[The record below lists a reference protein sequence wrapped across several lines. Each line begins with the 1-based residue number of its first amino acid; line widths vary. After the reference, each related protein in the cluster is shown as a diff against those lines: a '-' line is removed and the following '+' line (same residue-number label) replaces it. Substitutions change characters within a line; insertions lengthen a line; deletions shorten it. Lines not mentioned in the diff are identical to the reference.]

1 MSRVDY
7 PEEIRLLISQLKRL
21 PGSGPRS
28 AERIAIW
35 LLRSTQSPS
44 ADLARALTVATTGI
58 RLCPSCGF
66 FSSVSDGCL
75 ICGNPSRDATQL
87 CVIEQAP
94 DILPLERTGAFKG
107 QYHALHG
114 RLSPLDN
121 IGPEDLRIAPLLQRL
136 RDGAIQEVILATGSD
151 VEGEATAN
159 YLTQAIGQAFPHITV
174 SRLAQGLP
182 AGGGL
187 DSADDLTLYR
197 ALCGRRT
204 VSACQRN
211 TVPPAG

>member
-1 MSRVDY
+1 MSKVDY
-7 PEEIRLLISQLKRL
+7 PEELRHLIGQLKRL
-21 PGSGPRS
+21 PGIGPRS
-28 AERIAIW
+28 AERVALW
-35 LLRSTQSPS
+35 LLRSPQSPS
-44 ADLARALTVATTGI
+44 ADLAQALTTASANI
-58 RLCPSCGF
+58 LLCPSCGF
-66 FSSVSDGCL
+66 FASHHAGCL
-75 ICGNPSRDATQL
+75 LCGNPARETERL
-87 CVIEQAP
+87 CVIEQAT

-121 IGPEDLRIAPLLQRL
+121 IGPEDLRIPALLQRL
-136 RDGAIQEVILATGSD
+136 RHGQVKEVILATGSD

-159 YLTQAIGQAFPHITV
+159 YLVTVIGREFPRILV

-197 ALCGRRT
+197 ALSGRRT
-204 VSACQRN
+204 LSA
-211 TVPPAG
+211 P

>member
-1 MSRVDY
+1 MTKIDY
-7 PEEIRLLISQLKRL
+7 PEEIRLLIAQFKRL
-21 PGSGPRS
+21 PGIGPRS
-28 AERIAIW
+28 AERIALW
-35 LLRSTQSPS
+35 LLRSNQSPS
-44 ADLARALTVATTGI
+44 ADLARALTDASAGI

-66 FSSVSDGCL
+66 FASLATGCL
-75 ICGNPSRDATQL
+75 ICENPARDRTL
-87 CVIEQAP
+87 ICVIEQAT

-107 QYHALHG
+107 HYHALHG

-121 IGPEDLRIAPLLQRL
+121 IGPDDLRIAPLLQRL
-136 RDGAIQEVILATGSD
+136 REGTIREVILATGSD

-159 YLTQAIGQAFPHITV
+159 YLTHTIGQAFPTITV

-197 ALCGRRT
+197 ALSGRRT
-204 VSACQRN
+204 VSAS
-211 TVPPAG
+211 

>member
-1 MSRVDY
+1 VSKVDY
-7 PEEIRLLISQLKRL
+7 PEELRHLIAQLKRL
-21 PGSGPRS
+21 PGIGPRS
-28 AERIAIW
+28 AERIALW
-35 LLRSTQSPS
+35 LLRSPQSPS
-44 ADLARALTVATTGI
+44 ADLARALTTAAAGVL
-58 RLCPSCGF
+58 LCPSCGF
-66 FSSVSDGCL
+66 FASHGAGCPL
-75 ICGNPSRDATQL
+75 CDNPTRDAASL
-87 CVIEQAP
+87 CVIEQAT

-121 IGPEDLRIAPLLQRL
+121 IGPEDLRIASLLTRL
-136 RDGAIQEVILATGSD
+136 RTGTIREIILATGSD

-159 YLTQAIGQAFPHITV
+159 YLHHTIHQAHPGILI

-197 ALCGRRT
+197 ALHGRRT
-204 VSACQRN
+204 L
-211 TVPPAG
+211 G